1 VDALVTSQTLLE
13 AVLVALVRLVI
24 WFLGVLVVFGAGRL
38 LGGTGSYTATLRG
51 MAFAQ
56 GIYLLLLLSVVPGIS
71 SLVRLIT
78 SILVFV
84 ATWMAGLEAHDLHGW
99 RGILL
104 PVVRLLVV
112 AIGVAVLGYL
122 VVGTGFTVE
131 SLLRE
136 TGLLAPGP

>member
-1 VDALVTSQTLLE
+1 MEAALIT
-13 AVLVALVRLVI
+13 LVRLVV
-24 WFLGVLVVFGAGRL
+24 WFLGVLVVFAAGRL

-51 MAFAQ
+51 VGFAQ
-56 GIYLLLLLSVVPGIS
+56 GIYLLLLLTVIPGIS
-71 SLVRLIT
+71 SLIRLIT

-104 PVVRLLVV
+104 PVARLLVV

-122 VVGTGFTVE
+122 VVGAEFTVE